1 MPLLRLAWWGSPPPP
16 CKLRAAQIK
25 AKLSM
30 AEGLGAFP
38 QGRLVS
44 PWPAHKG
51 PNPQIF
57 FFLIPAKEVMD

>member
-1 MPLLRLAWWGSPPPP
+1 
-16 CKLRAAQIK
+16 
-25 AKLSM
+25 M